1 MNDNNDNHCHCPKDP
16 SDNVRELLS
25 IYMER
30 NDTLR
35 DAEQLRINQMLD
47 LRDKHALETRLTET
61 NRINAIRAI
70 DAAAVSIAND
80 KATQQAVIL
89 AEQVTTSAEALR
101 SLVAATASAQSIA
114 ISQTNAQLTDR
125 ITAASTQS
133 NAISQIATQLTE
145 RIASLEKAQYERKGS
160 GSGMRDLYGWIF
172 AGMMGL
178 ATIGSILY
186 GAFRAH

>member
-1 MNDNNDNHCHCPKDP
+1 MNDNNDNNNSCPKDP
-16 SDNVRELLS
+16 TENVRSLLALHS
-25 IYMER
+25 EH
-30 NDTLR
+30 NDALR
-35 DAEQLRINQMLD
+35 LAEQMRINQMLD

-160 GSGMRDLYGWIF
+160 GLGMRDMWGWLF
-172 AGMMGL
+172 AGVMAL
-178 ATIGSILY
+178 VTISALLY
-186 GAFRAH
+186 SVFKPH